1 MANVLS
7 QTHIFL
13 LLLNDEKVNPICSF
27 LIKMNGFGVRV
38 REMGEIGA
46 TKMII

>member
-38 REMGEIGA
+38 REMREIGA